1 MTGYAVGMRLP
12 MGTALRRAAVLLSFA
27 AIACTGGHKPAPIA
41 AQEGGAAAPSGS
53 ASAATPD
60 AGAAAG
66 QSCTAASD
74 CASGVCEGEG
84 CGDVPGTCAAAER
97 MCTRDA
103 QLYCGCD
110 GVEFRASGQCPG
122 RRFAHRGACG
132 SP

>member
-1 MTGYAVGMRLP
+1 MRLTI
-12 MGTALRRAAVLLSFA
+12 GIACGRAAVLLTFA
-27 AIACTGGHKPAPIA
+27 VIACTGGHKSVPVA
-41 AQEGGAAAPSGS
+41 ADGGGGTPG
-53 ASAATPD
+53 ASAAVDSGEQDPGGD
-60 AGAAAG
+60 VG
-66 QSCTAASD
+66 QPCTAPGD

-84 CGDVPGTCAAAER
+84 CGDVAGTCAATER

-122 RRFAHRGACG
+122 RRFAHRGPCG